1 LLSSKTNLEFKP
13 VILAVKNKSLHNK
26 VQYQSNVTGCIP
38 NFIEYR
44 ANKIWTFFEQTFKM
58 KISNP
63 E

>member
-1 LLSSKTNLEFKP
+1 

-26 VQYQSNVTGCIP
+26 FQYQSNVTGCIP